1 MKSWKLLI
9 LLLYIFI
16 ILYADRIFPTS
27 FLGRVRFYSYFLE
40 PWLIP
45 FIYLFIWMYL
55 FIFGHVGSLLLCMG
69 FLYLWCV
76 GATLLFCAAPS
87 LGWPLLLRCTGSR
100 VNAQKLWCMG
110 LVAPWRVESSWQG
123 TGPLSLALAG
133 RFSTTGPLG
142 KSWLI
147 PSKDD
152 RKGLE
157 K

>member
-1 MKSWKLLI
+1 MKNPIMKSWKLLI

-55 FIFGHVGSLLLCMG
+55 FIFGQVGSLLLCMG

-100 VNAQKLWCMG
+100 VNAQKLWCIG
-110 LVAPWRVESSWQG
+110 LVAPWRVESSWTRDWTSVPCTSRQILNYW
-123 TGPLSLALAG
+123 TTREVLAH
-133 RFSTTGPLG
+133 T
-142 KSWLI
+142 I
-147 PSKDD
+147 
-152 RKGLE
+152 
-157 K
+157 